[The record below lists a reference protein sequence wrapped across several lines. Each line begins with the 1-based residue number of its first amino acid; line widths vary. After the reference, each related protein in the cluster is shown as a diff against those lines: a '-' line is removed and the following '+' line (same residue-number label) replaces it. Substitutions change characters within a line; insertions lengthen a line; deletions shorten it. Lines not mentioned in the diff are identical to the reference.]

1 MMRLSAF
8 FLSMVC
14 MPALAAPT
22 SFAERGRYG
31 SGAAII
37 EPAYGGEYVVGSPQA
52 DRRVRA
58 MPMLVQAPQRQAYVF
73 FSVEEEQALLNYR
86 DQQLA
91 ARLKTHVVA
100 SRKRHVRATASFD
113 WPKVVVRTDEI
124 CVPELASSDAVDWRD
139 HLVCHRE
146 GGVK

>member
-8 FLSMVC
+8 LLSMLCV
-14 MPALAAPT
+14 PVLGAPT
-22 SFAERGRYG
+22 GFAERGRYG

-37 EPAYGGEYVVGSPQA
+37 EPAFGGEYVVGSQQP
-52 DRRVRA
+52 DRRVRTV
-58 MPMLVQAPQRQAYVF
+58 PILLQAPQRQSYVF

-100 SRKRHVRATASFD
+100 SRKQHVLATARFD
-113 WPKVVVRTDEI
+113 WPKVVVRAGEI

-139 HLVCHRE
+139 HLVCHR
-146 GGVK
+146 GGTQ